1 MVSRLPKFRISFSKI
16 NIEILE
22 GLGIPYEEDWEN
34 SEIIYEIP
42 EERMAELE
50 EYVVKFLLENKYVDR
65 YEDAVMVAKSFFRRR
80 CK

>member
-34 SEIIYEIP
+34 SDIIYEIS
-42 EERMAELE
+42 EDRMSELE
-50 EYVVKFLLENKYVDR
+50 EYVIRFLLENKYVDR
-65 YEDAVMVAKSFFRRR
+65 YEDAVMVAKSFFKRR